1 MSESNMSESN
11 MSESNISML
20 KKYYRMNNELNFIL
34 EERYSTSTKYV
45 QFIYYG
51 NMNKNVSRQSEDSRY
66 VLVDTNNQTW
76 EFAKSIKD
84 VKQFLELSENRFMG
98 LIQDISNL
106 IKEEEELK
114 AQLKQN
120 GIRPDIDYSR
130 KLSIA
135 LL

>member
-1 MSESNMSESN
+1 MSASN

-51 NMNKNVSRQSEDSRY
+51 YMHEYDSRRSEDSRY

-120 GIRPDIDYSR
+120 GIRPDVDYSR

>member
-1 MSESNMSESN
+1 MSESN

-51 NMNKNVSRQSEDSRY
+51 NMHKNVSRQSEDSRY
-66 VLVDTNNQTW
+66 VLFDTNNQTW

-106 IKEEEELK
+106 IKEEEKLK

-120 GIRPDIDYSR
+120 GIQPDIDYSR